1 MLEMKKRLGILV
13 ETECSHKV
21 NKGFLWEQKEAT
33 VEWQAATGAATV
45 ATNHLRIS
53 KNRKKLQHENPVVMS
68 AWW

>member
-1 MLEMKKRLGILV
+1 MKKRLGILV

-45 ATNHLRIS
+45 ATICAFQRIERS
-53 KNRKKLQHENPVVMS
+53 FNMKTL
-68 AWW
+68 